1 MRPSWRD
8 RPLRIKAQCLALFR
22 DELSTPGVE
31 KWQGPGRGNR
41 AVPADVWF
49 DRRRGLMRIALMFLA
64 VAAVACT
71 SGLAAAQDKA
81 KQGETIFKRTCGAC
95 HTVEPGKNRIGPS
108 LAGVVGRK
116 AGTAEEFKYSDQMM
130 KSGIT

>member
-1 MRPSWRD
+1 
-8 RPLRIKAQCLALFR
+8 
-22 DELSTPGVE
+22 
-31 KWQGPGRGNR
+31 
-41 AVPADVWF
+41 
-49 DRRRGLMRIALMFLA
+49 MRIALMFLA

-81 KQGETIFKRTCGAC
+81 KQGETIFKRTSGAC